1 MTFCVLFVKERMF
14 SNFNGLTALEI
25 LMLKF
30 KLYDETMMVGSSNLE
45 NNPAYYQE
53 ATLSFVVREKEKL
66 FKTYQ
71 EFGYFKVTNM
81 QKLQFV
87 G

>member
-1 MTFCVLFVKERMF
+1 MF
-14 SNFNGLTALEI
+14 SNLNSPIALAI

-30 KLYDETMMVGSSNLE
+30 KFYDETMMVGSSNLE
-45 NNPAYYQE
+45 NNPSFYQE

-71 EFGYFKVTNM
+71 EFGYFKVTNI
-81 QKLQFV
+81 QNLQLV
-87 G
+87 GWLID